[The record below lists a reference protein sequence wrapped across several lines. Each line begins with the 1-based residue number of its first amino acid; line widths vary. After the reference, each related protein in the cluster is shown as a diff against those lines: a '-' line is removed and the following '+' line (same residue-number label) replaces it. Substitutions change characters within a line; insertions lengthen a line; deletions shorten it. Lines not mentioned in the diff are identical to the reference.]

1 MSSESSSGDSSS
13 NGSSSDGSSSG
24 SHTRSQSGSDQA
36 MARSPNTRDDN
47 LVPEHHVG
55 SGLGPSRGEAVEE
68 TDADVEI
75 VEEGEEGETAGPV
88 PAVVKGQSNLE
99 PATYRISRS
108 T

>member
-1 MSSESSSGDSSS
+1 
-13 NGSSSDGSSSG
+13 
-24 SHTRSQSGSDQA
+24 

-75 VEEGEEGETAGPV
+75 VEEGETLGPV
-88 PAVVKGQSNLE
+88 LTTIKG
-99 PATYRISRS
+99 
-108 T
+108 